1 METKEKTNKGY
12 ESQLNEYIAKKK
24 KKKIDKICLIKKLVF
39 IFAHRKRSL
48 STQLIKK
55 GGWN

>member
-1 METKEKTNKGY
+1 MIEILINECFTAF
-12 ESQLNEYIAKKK
+12 LNFKKYFF
-24 KKKIDKICLIKKLVF
+24 IKICLIKKLVF

-55 GGWN
+55 GGGN